1 MKEKLQDL
9 SRLLDRIIYEMYE
22 KKETSIDYKAYLK
35 DIQKKLDELS
45 K

>member
-35 DIQKKLDELS
+35 DIQRKLDEIS

>member
-9 SRLLDRIIYEMYE
+9 SRLLDRVIYEMHE

-35 DIQKKLDELS
+35 DIQRKLDEIS